1 MRIAVVGGGPAGLYF
16 SSLVRQLDPS
26 SQITVWERNAPDD
39 TFGFGVV
46 FSDQTLSGIK
56 ASDRDAFEDMG
67 RSFAYWDDIDI
78 SLDGHHLTISGNG
91 FAAMSRKELLG
102 VLQRRA
108 IAHGVTIHFRTEA
121 PPVEQ
126 LMAEYDLVI
135 ACDGINSPI
144 REKYAAEFGT
154 TIDPRECKYMWLG
167 TDTVYDAFKFFVR
180 NTPWG
185 VMQVHA
191 YPMNAELSTFIVEM
205 HEDVWQRAGFD
216 KVDAATLPPG
226 VSDMESIE
234 RIAEIFKDD
243 IAGGNLV
250 ANNSKWITFRTIRN
264 RTLVHKN
271 MALLGDAGH
280 TAHFSIG
287 SGTKLAM
294 EDSLALAACVIEQ
307 PTVEAALKA
316 FDAERGPVVKSTQR
330 AAQASLEWFEEL
342 EQYAGQDLAQFTF
355 NMMTRSRRITYDNL
369 LQRDPEFVAAI
380 DAWLL
385 EDEIESGR
393 VPAGTT
399 PRPPMFLPMV
409 LRGLTIPNRVVVAPV
424 GIYAAQDGAV
434 GDLHLVHYGARALG
448 GAGLILTE
456 MVAPSADARITASC
470 PGLWSDEQVA
480 GWRRIV
486 DFVHT
491 TPARIGVQL
500 GHAGSRGAC
509 LPSLDGSDRPLPSG
523 GWPLI
528 AASAQA
534 HTPAS
539 QTPREMTR
547 ADMDQVVADFAAA
560 TRRAADAGFDLLE
573 LHAGHGYLLS
583 SFLTP
588 VMNRRTDE
596 YGGSVENRL
605 RFPLEVLDAVR
616 AAWPADRP
624 ISVRIS
630 ATDWVDEGLTID
642 DAVIIARAFVDHG
655 ADIIDVS
662 AGETSVKA
670 RPAYG
675 RSFQTPFS
683 DRIRNRAQVP
693 TMAVGAISS
702 WDDVNTNIAAGRS
715 DMCALGRPH
724 LYDPAWTLH
733 AAAEQGYAIAWPEP
747 YRAGSTPPPAGR
759 AEDPK
764 PRLTLHRTE
773 DVVDRPSRWRPRG

>member
-56 ASDRDAFEDMG
+56 ASDRDAFDDMG

-78 SLDGHHLTISGNG
+78 SLDGHHMTIGGNG
-91 FAAMSRKELLG
+91 FAAMSRKELLA

-108 IAHGVTIHFRTEA
+108 LAHGVEIHFRTEA

-126 LMAEYDLVI
+126 LMDTYDLVI

-144 REKYAAEFGT
+144 REAYASEFGT

-167 TDTVYDAFKFFVR
+167 TTTVYDAFKFFVR

-191 YPMNAELSTFIVEM
+191 YPMNDETSTFIVEM
-205 HEDVWQRAGFD
+205 HEDTWRRAGLD

-226 VSDMESIE
+226 VSDTESIE
-234 RIAEIFKDD
+234 RIAEIFHDD
-243 IAGGNLV
+243 IAGGELI

-264 RTLVHKN
+264 RTLVHRN

-294 EDSLALAACVIEQ
+294 EDALALAACVIEQ
-307 PTVEAALKA
+307 PDVASALAA
-316 FDAERGPVVKSTQR
+316 FDAERNPVVKSTQR

-342 EQYAGQDLAQFTF
+342 DQYGGQDLAQFTF
-355 NMMTRSRRITYDNL
+355 NMMTRSRRVTYDNL
-369 LQRDPEFVAAI
+369 RQRDPEFVAAI

-385 EDEIESGR
+385 DDEIERGR

-399 PRPPMFLPMV
+399 PRPPMFLPFQ
-409 LRGLTIPNRVVVAPV
+409 LRGLTLPNRVVVAPV
-424 GIYAAQDGAV
+424 GIYSCTDGLV
-434 GDLHLVHYGARALG
+434 DDMHLVHYGARALG
-448 GAGLILTE
+448 GAGLLLTE
-456 MVAPSADARITASC
+456 AVAVSPDARITHGC
-470 PGLWSDEQVA
+470 PGLWTDEQA
-480 GWRRIV
+480 QGWARIV

-500 GHAGSRGAC
+500 GHAGARGAC
-509 LPSLDGSDRPLPSG
+509 EPSLDGSDRPLSSG
-523 GWPLI
+523 GWPLVS
-528 AASAQA
+528 ASPNP

-539 QTPREMTR
+539 QTPAELTR
-547 ADMDQVVADFAAA
+547 AGMDAVIADFAAA
-560 TRRAADAGFDLLE
+560 TTRAADAGFDLLE
-573 LHAGHGYLLS
+573 IHAGHGYLLS

-588 VMNRRTDE
+588 VMNRRTDD

-616 AAWPADRP
+616 AVWPTDRP

-630 ATDWVDEGLTID
+630 ATDWVGDGLTID
-642 DAVIIARAFVDHG
+642 DAVVIARTMVDHG

-662 AGETSVKA
+662 AGETSIHA

-683 DRIRNRAQVP
+683 DRIRNRAGVP
-693 TMAVGAISS
+693 TIAVGAISS

-715 DMCALGRPH
+715 DLCALGRPI
-724 LYDPAWTLH
+724 LYDPMWTLH
-733 AAAEQGYAIAWPEP
+733 AAAEQGFPMPWPAAYA
-747 YRAGSTPPPAGR
+747 AGSTRPPAGR

-764 PRLTLHRTE
+764 PRLTLHRQE
-773 DVVDRPSRWRPRG
+773 EVVDRPSRWRPRG